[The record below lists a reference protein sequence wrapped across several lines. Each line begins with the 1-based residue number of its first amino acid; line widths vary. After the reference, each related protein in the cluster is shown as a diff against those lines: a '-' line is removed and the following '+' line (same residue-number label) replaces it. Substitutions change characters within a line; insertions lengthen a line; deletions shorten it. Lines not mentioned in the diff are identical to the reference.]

1 METKANYLLN
11 AFLIVLVVAGVV
23 GFVNWFRTNSIF
35 GAPAIYQIVFQ
46 TSVGGLRKGAEVQF
60 NGMKVGEV
68 IDVQLDQRN
77 WKQVV
82 ATISI
87 TSDAPVRRDT
97 RVRVAFGTI
106 TGVAWIELR
115 GGSPNAGPP
124 LEDSEGVATL
134 TAGPDATEGLTGAAH
149 KLIAKLDNM
158 VADTSPFHQSLNN
171 IETFSASIK
180 HNSGR
185 FQEIIAAMG
194 TLTGSTD
201 KPGEL
206 ADALK
211 SVELLKEN
219 FNKQIEA
226 VSPGIDRLTTWGP
239 KNIDALMADA
249 RRAIATGIKVFKNIG
264 QNPTRLL
271 FGGGPPPQ
279 PAPTPRSQG
288 AQ

>member
-1 METKANYLLN
+1 METKANYLRN
-11 AFLIVLVVAGVV
+11 AFLILLIVAGVI
-23 GFVNWFRTNSIF
+23 GFVNWIRTNSIF
-35 GAPAIYQIVFQ
+35 GAPAIYQIVFE

-68 IDVQLDQRN
+68 TDVRIDQRN

-87 TSDAPVRRDT
+87 SSSAPVRRDT

-106 TGVAWIELR
+106 TGVAWIELG

-124 LEDSEGVATL
+124 PEDPEGVATL
-134 TAGPDATEGLTGAAH
+134 TAGAEATEGLTGAAQR
-149 KLIAKLDNM
+149 LITKLDNL

-180 HNSGR
+180 NNSGR
-185 FQEIIAAMG
+185 FQNIIAAMG
-194 TLTGSTD
+194 TLTGSPD
-201 KPGEL
+201 KPGDL

-219 FNKQIEA
+219 FNKQVEA
-226 VSPGIDRLTTWGP
+226 VTPGIERFTSVGP
-239 KNIDALMADA
+239 KNIDALMTDA
-249 RRAIATGIKVFKNIG
+249 QRAVTTGIRVFKNIG

-271 FGGGPPPQ
+271 FGGGSQQ
-279 PAPTPRSQG
+279 PGATPR
-288 AQ
+288 